1 MQVPRKSDVV
11 FFLSGA
17 AALVYQVAW
26 ARLLARLTGS
36 DSIGIALVLAVFM
49 AGMGFGAWF
58 FAERV
63 KRDNNPRFI
72 FVSLVLI
79 MAGWAVLSPLLLT
92 LLEPVGSLFTRC
104 GVAALVLFV
113 PTAIMGATFPLMG
126 QLTIGDDRETGEGT
140 ARFYGANTLGAAA
153 GALLGAFVIFPLVG
167 LSRGLYIGALF
178 DVFAALLA
186 TGLVLPK
193 RASAESSAESSTLPA
208 SGQPPASSEE
218 DLVVSESASLRRS
231 ALVLT
236 FLFGASSLALEVLLT
251 RLLITVTGASVFAF
265 ALVLAVFLLGIG
277 LGGRRARLYLTREG
291 GAKRLLASCAVWIP
305 AIGFGGLVFLRYQL
319 GESDLF
325 GVLANRM
332 PSGAATPVLWASQAF
347 LAGLALFPP
356 AYGFGLALP
365 ACTALIV
372 EARGRWSREQ
382 AMGRLYA
389 CNTAGATLGSLGA
402 GFYLLP
408 ELGPRVS
415 IAIAFFVTWSAV
427 LFARA
432 DSVMKRLVLP
442 TALAL
447 GLGWFALRT
456 APTDGATRALFH
468 SVGRDSTVSVL
479 ETTEQAIGQAGV
491 RSLLVNGKVV
501 ATTAPVDLRLQRLLG
516 TIPAHL
522 HSDPKSALVIGLGTG
537 MTAGA
542 LLDFPSL
549 ESLLI
554 FEISSTVRE
563 GASYFQAWNSD
574 VLNDP
579 RTTIEI
585 ADGRHA
591 LLLSEQKFDIVT
603 SDPIH
608 PWTRG
613 SSDLYAVEHFRQ
625 MAAHL
630 APDGIASQW
639 LPLYQLSTEDVKT
652 IVATWNAAFDHT
664 SAWLSAYDLVLV
676 GSNTPHLLTDSFT
689 QEFPPTVAANLKL
702 AGISSWPELAAL
714 LVADTSA
721 LNELAASSQIMLED
735 HPRLEFRA
743 PLAYLSG
750 YATDILA
757 WSESSYPKQLPAES
771 QSRAREVRALLNEF
785 LTDLPNGLT
794 TAADRYGQRLL
805 ALPPLK

>member
-1 MQVPRKSDVV
+1 MQAPQKNDVV

-49 AGMGFGAWF
+49 AGMGLGAWF

-63 KRDNNPRFI
+63 RASNNPRRL
-72 FVSLVLI
+72 FVTLLAI
-79 MAGWAVLSPLLLT
+79 MAVWAAASPELLATLQPVDSLLT
-92 LLEPVGSLFTRC
+92 RG
-104 GVAALVLFV
+104 GVAALLLLV
-113 PTAIMGATFPLMG
+113 PTVIMGATFPLMG
-126 QLTIGDDRETGEGT
+126 KLTIGDDAETGEGT
-140 ARFYGANTLGAAA
+140 AKFYGANTLGAAA
-153 GALLGAFVIFPLVG
+153 GALLGAFVIFPLLG
-167 LSRGLYIGALF
+167 LSRGLYVGASL
-178 DVFAALLA
+178 DLLA
-186 TGLVLPK
+186 AILALGLVVPK
-193 RASAESSAESSTLPA
+193 RTGDAPEKEQPANPTLATSINSNFRST
-208 SGQPPASSEE
+208 
-218 DLVVSESASLRRS
+218 

-265 ALVLAVFLLGIG
+265 ALVLAVYLLGIG
-277 LGGRRARLYLTREG
+277 IGGRRARLLLAREG
-291 GAKRLLASCAVWIP
+291 GAQRLLESCAVWIP
-305 AIGFGGLVFLRYQL
+305 IVGFAGLIFLRYQL

-332 PSGAATPVLWASQAF
+332 PSGAATWLLWASQAF
-347 LAGLALFPP
+347 FAGLALFPP

-372 EARGRWSREQ
+372 ESRGEWSRER

-389 CNTAGATLGSLGA
+389 FNTAGATLGSLGA
-402 GFYLLP
+402 GFFLLP
-408 ELGPRVS
+408 ELGPRSS
-415 IAIAFFVTWSAV
+415 IAIAFAV
-427 LFARA
+427 AWLAAPLLGKAKQGGLARLA
-432 DSVMKRLVLP
+432 FP
-442 TALAL
+442 TAGAL
-447 GLGWFALRT
+447 FLGWFALRP
-456 APTDGATRALFH
+456 APSDDTTTTLFH

-479 ETTEQAIGQAGV
+479 ETAASAAGHPGA

-522 HSDPKSALVIGLGTG
+522 HREPKTALVIGLGTG

-549 ESLLI
+549 ESLEI

-563 GASYFQAWNSD
+563 GARHFEAWNSG
-574 VLNDP
+574 VLNDA
-579 RTTIEI
+579 RTHIQI

-591 LLLSEQKFDIVT
+591 LALSPERFDIVT

-630 APDGIASQW
+630 APEGIASQW
-639 LPLYQLSTEDVKT
+639 LPLYQLATEDVKT
-652 IVATWNAAFDHT
+652 IVATWCAAFEHT
-664 SAWLSAYDLVLV
+664 SAWLSAYDLVLI
-676 GSNTPHLLTDSFT
+676 GSNAPVPLADRLS
-689 QEFPPTVAANLKL
+689 QSFPPTVAANLKL
-702 AGISSWPELAAL
+702 AGIASWQELGAL
-714 LVADTSA
+714 LVADHADLLA
-721 LNELAASSQIMLED
+721 LSDSSSPMFED

-750 YATDILA
+750 YATEILA
-757 WSESSYPKQLPAES
+757 WAESSRPAVLPAES
-771 QSRAREVRALLNEF
+771 EARAREVRQLLSDF

-794 TAADRYGQRLL
+794 AAADRYGQRLL
-805 ALPPLK
+805 ALPPLE

>member
-1 MQVPRKSDVV
+1 MLSLRKSDVV

-63 KRDNNPRFI
+63 KRDNNPRFL

-92 LLEPVGSLFTRC
+92 VLQPVDSLFTRC

-126 QLTIGDDRETGEGT
+126 QLTIGDDRQTGEGT

-167 LSRGLYIGALF
+167 LSRGLYVGALF

-186 TGLVLPK
+186 TGLVVPK
-193 RASAESSAESSTLPA
+193 RASAEVSPEESRTATPEAVPPVA
-208 SGQPPASSEE
+208 SKA
-218 DLVVSESASLRRS
+218 AALRRS
-231 ALVLT
+231 ALALT

-277 LGGRRARLYLTREG
+277 LGGRRAHLYLAREG
-291 GAKRLLASCAVWIP
+291 GARRLLASCAAWIP
-305 AIGFGGLVFLRYQL
+305 AIGFGGLILLRYQL

-347 LAGLALFPP
+347 FAGLALFPP

-372 EARGRWSREQ
+372 EARGSWSREQ

-389 CNTAGATLGSLGA
+389 CNTVGATIGSLGA

-415 IAIAFFVTWSAV
+415 IAIAFFVTWLAV
-427 LFARA
+427 LFTRA
-432 DSVMKRLVLP
+432 ESVAKRVVLP

-522 HSDPKSALVIGLGTG
+522 HSAPKSALVIGLGTG

-542 LLDFPSL
+542 LLDFPTL
-549 ESLLI
+549 ESLTI
-554 FEISSTVRE
+554 FEISATVRE
-563 GASYFQAWNSD
+563 GASYFQKWNSN
-574 VLNDP
+574 VLNDA

-591 LLLSEQKFDIVT
+591 LLLSEQLFDIVT

-639 LPLYQLSTEDVKT
+639 LPLYQLATEDVKT

-676 GSNTPHLLTDSFT
+676 GSNTPHLLTGSFT
-689 QEFPPTVAANLKL
+689 RDFPPTVAANLEL

-714 LVADTSA
+714 LVADTTA
-721 LNELAASSQIMLED
+721 LEELAASSRVMFED

-750 YATDILA
+750 YATEILS

-771 QSRAREVRALLNEF
+771 QERAREVRALLGDF
-785 LTDLPNGLT
+785 LADLPDGLT
-794 TAADRYGQRLL
+794 AAADRYGERLL
-805 ALPPLK
+805 SLPPLE